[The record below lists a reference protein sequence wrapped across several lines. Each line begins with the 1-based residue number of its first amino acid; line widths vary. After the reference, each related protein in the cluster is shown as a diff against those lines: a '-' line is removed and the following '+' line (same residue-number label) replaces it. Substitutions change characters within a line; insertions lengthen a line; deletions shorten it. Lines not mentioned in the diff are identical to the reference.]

1 MEGVV
6 MDPAFWKG
14 RRVFLTGHTGFKG
27 GWLALWLQR
36 LGAHVT
42 GFSLDA
48 PTQPSLFKVANVAAG
63 MHGVHGDVRDLVA
76 LTAAIRISRPEVIL
90 HLAAQSLVRASYD
103 DPVGTYATNVMG
115 TLHVLQAARAVEGV
129 RSIVVVTTD
138 KCYENR
144 EWVWGYREQD
154 PMGGFDPYSSSKGC
168 AELVTAS
175 MRNSFFPPHAHDRHG
190 VAIAS
195 ARAGNVIGGG
205 DWAADRLVPDM
216 LRSLASGSVAM
227 LRSPGAIRPWQHVL
241 DPLAGY
247 LQLAER
253 LHVDGAACGEA
264 WNFGPDES
272 DAWPVQRLAERV
284 VAAWGSGAACRA
296 AEGSA
301 GPHEA
306 HWLKLDSS
314 KARQR
319 LGWRP
324 RWHIEQAIDQTVA
337 WARAHHGGMDMHRF
351 TIGQIEEYLS
361 CM

>member
-1 MEGVV
+1 

-36 LGAHVT
+36 LGAQVT
-42 GFSLDA
+42 GFSLEA
-48 PTQPSLFKVANVAAG
+48 PTRPSLFDVADVASG
-63 MHGVHGDVRDLVA
+63 MRSVHGDIRDLDA
-76 LTAAIRISRPEVIL
+76 LTAAIRTAQPEVIL

-115 TLHVLQAARAVEGV
+115 TLHVLQAARIAGTV

-168 AELVTAS
+168 AELATAS
-175 MRNSFFPPHAHDRHG
+175 MRNAFFPPKEHGRHG

-205 DWAADRLVPDM
+205 DWAADRLVPDI
-216 LRSLASGSVAM
+216 LRDVASGSIAM
-227 LRSPGAIRPWQHVL
+227 LRNPGSIRPWQHVL

-247 LQLAER
+247 LQLAQR
-253 LHVDGAACGEA
+253 LHVDGPLFGEA
-264 WNFGPDES
+264 WNFGPDET
-272 DAWPVQRLAERV
+272 DAWPVQRLAERM

-296 AEGSA
+296 VDGAV

-306 HWLKLDSS
+306 TWLKLDSS

-324 RWHIEQAIDQTVA
+324 RWHIEQAIDRTVA
-337 WARAHHGGMDMHRF
+337 WARAHQGSTNMRRF
-351 TIGQIEEYLS
+351 TVGQIEEYMS
-361 CM
+361 CT